1 MAGPNGSAEWI
12 RMATQF
18 FWSASSN
25 LNQIPD
31 VLLAGQKE
39 ENLTSLAKCK
49 PVPLPK
55 ENCCDSWWIR
65 KFRPQF
71 CGSQATGDCTKNT
84 PSCRHGYKACAN
96 TSIQHPSLKLHSWT
110 HVHNKVQGAE
120 VQTNSAGSWHSRKR
134 VFRNCDLYIIKQSSD
149 RKPRATSPA
158 RTGSC
163 MPLWYHFSHTRGL
176 WHAFHS

>member
-55 ENCCDSWWIR
+55 ENCCDS
-65 KFRPQF
+65 
-71 CGSQATGDCTKNT
+71 
-84 PSCRHGYKACAN
+84 
-96 TSIQHPSLKLHSWT
+96 
-110 HVHNKVQGAE
+110 
-120 VQTNSAGSWHSRKR
+120 
-134 VFRNCDLYIIKQSSD
+134 
-149 RKPRATSPA
+149 
-158 RTGSC
+158 
-163 MPLWYHFSHTRGL
+163 
-176 WHAFHS
+176 